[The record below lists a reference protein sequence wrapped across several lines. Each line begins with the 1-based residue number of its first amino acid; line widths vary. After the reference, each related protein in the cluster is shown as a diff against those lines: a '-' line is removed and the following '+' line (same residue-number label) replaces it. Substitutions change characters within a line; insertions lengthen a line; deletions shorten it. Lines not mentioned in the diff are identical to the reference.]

1 MTSSNSFE
9 EFYFD
14 RAQQRRA
21 METDRHY
28 HTTYEVY
35 YLLSGECRYFIDD
48 FTYDLGVGDVIILPP
63 GVIHRT
69 IYSCKPHSR
78 LLINFS
84 FDYMPSSALALKNNL
99 AYLYRGKELSER
111 VLDLFLQIEKEYT
124 SPDLH
129 SDDLIRCYTAEL
141 VLMLLRSNAT
151 PVCREEMN
159 PIVDKTIRY
168 IREHYTQQMSLTEA
182 ARYSAVSPEHLSRL
196 FKRVTGF
203 GFSEYLTVYRL
214 QRAEEMLINEPGR
227 SVSEVAFACGFND
240 SNYFSHRF
248 KETYGYPPSHVRHKQ
263 G

>member
-1 MTSSNSFE
+1 MSGNTSQDL
-9 EFYFD
+9 YFD
-14 RAQQRRA
+14 RVTDQRVVD
-21 METDRHY
+21 TDRHY

-35 YLLSGECRYFIDD
+35 YLLSGDCRYFIDD
-48 FTYDLGVGDVIILPP
+48 RTYDLEVGDVIILPP

-69 IYSCKPHSR
+69 IYSSEPHSR
-78 LLINFS
+78 LLINFAS
-84 FDYMPSSALALKNNL
+84 EYLPPSASSGREGL
-99 AYLYRGKELSER
+99 AYLYRGGEISGRVYELLCRIEEEYR
-111 VLDLFLQIEKEYT
+111 V
-124 SPDLH
+124 PDRH
-129 SDDLIRCYTAEL
+129 TDDLIRCYVAEI
-141 VLMLLRSNAT
+141 VLLLLRSSSVPIT
-151 PVCREEMN
+151 REEMN
-159 PIVDKTIRY
+159 PIVDKTIKY
-168 IREHYTQQMSLTEA
+168 IRDGYSQQISLSEA

-248 KETYGYPPSHVRHKQ
+248 KQTYGYPPSRMRRKE